1 MNIENLAL
9 VINPCLTFDKKCDF
23 EFTKYFLV
31 FGQSLEKLLIVIGPC
46 LQFDG
51 KSVRFYAYALAQKNE
66 DGYRG
71 WWGF

>member
-1 MNIENLAL
+1 MCFSTNMDNLA
-9 VINPCLTFDKKCDF
+9 
-23 EFTKYFLV
+23 
-31 FGQSLEKLLIVIGPC
+31 IVIGPC